1 MIYFIQ
7 SLDKIK
13 IGYTSNNV
21 MERKRGMETGNPHG
35 MIVIGLVDGD
45 KTHEHKIHSALDEY
59 CAFGEWFFDCNEV
72 RKYISDIL
80 NGKKVVKYKQRMMHP
95 YGKIDTPLQVKEIS
109 TSNPEWLDDF
119 ISNNVNKSKELSDIS
134 VGIRDIEIK
143 ICHLLADKKNLE
155 LKYLKTV
162 KN

>member
-35 MIVIGLVDGD
+35 MVVIGLVKGD
-45 KTHEHKIHSALDEY
+45 KTHEHKIHSALEKY
-59 CAFGEWFFDCNEV
+59 CSFGEWFFDCIEV

-80 NGKKVVKYKQRMMHP
+80 NGKKVVKYRRHMMHP
-95 YGKIDTPLQVKEIS
+95 YGKIDTPLQVKETS

-119 ISNNVNKSKELSDIS
+119 ISNNMNKSKELSDIS
-134 VGIRDIEIK
+134 VEIRDIEIK
-143 ICHLLADKKNLE
+143 ICHLLADKKKLE

>member
-1 MIYFIQ
+1 
-7 SLDKIK
+7 
-13 IGYTSNNV
+13 

-35 MIVIGLVDGD
+35 MIVIGLVNGD
-45 KTHEHKIHSALDEY
+45 KTHEHKIHSALEKY
-59 CAFGEWFFDCNEV
+59 CSFSEWFFDCSEV

-134 VGIRDIEIK
+134 VEIRDIEIK
-143 ICHLLADKKNLE
+143 ICRLLADKKNLE
-155 LKYLKTV
+155 LKYLKIV

>member
-1 MIYFIQ
+1 
-7 SLDKIK
+7 
-13 IGYTSNNV
+13 
-21 MERKRGMETGNPHG
+21 
-35 MIVIGLVDGD
+35 
-45 KTHEHKIHSALDEY
+45 
-59 CAFGEWFFDCNEV
+59 
-72 RKYISDIL
+72 
-80 NGKKVVKYKQRMMHP
+80 MMHP
-95 YGKIDTPLQVKEIS
+95 YGKIDTPLQAKEIS

>member
-35 MIVIGLVDGD
+35 MVVIGLVGGD
-45 KTHEHKIHSALDEY
+45 KTHEHKIHWALEKY
-59 CAFGEWFFDCNEV
+59 CSLGEWFFDCNEV

-80 NGKKVVKYKQRMMHP
+80 NGKKVVKYKQCMVHP
-95 YGKIDTPLQVKEIS
+95 SIDTPLQAKEIS
-109 TSNPEWLDDF
+109 TSNPEWLNDF
-119 ISNNVNKSKELSDIS
+119 ISNNVKKSKELSDIS
-134 VGIRDIEIK
+134 VKIRDIEIK
-143 ICHLLADKKNLE
+143 ICHLLADKKKLE
-155 LKYLKTV
+155 LKYLKIV